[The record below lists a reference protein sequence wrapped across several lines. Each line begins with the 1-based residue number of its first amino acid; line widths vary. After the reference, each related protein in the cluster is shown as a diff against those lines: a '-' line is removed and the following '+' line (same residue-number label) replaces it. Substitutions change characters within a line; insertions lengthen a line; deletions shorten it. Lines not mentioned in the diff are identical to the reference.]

1 VGNRFETLGSVST
14 SELVIDLDAIR
25 ANVEFLRAGT
35 SAEVMAVVKA
45 DGYGHGL
52 IRSARAALAGGAT
65 WLGVAHLDEALA
77 LRAAGVT
84 APVLAWL
91 WAPDEGD
98 ALGRVLR
105 ADIDVSVSSKWA
117 LDAITSQAE
126 VAGVTA
132 RIHLKIDTGLSRNG
146 AYVRDWPALVAAA
159 AAAADD
165 GPVEIVAIWSHLAH
179 ADEPGHPTIAR
190 QLEAF
195 EAALATAAGLGVS
208 PPYRHLANSAA
219 TLTLP
224 ESHYDLV
231 RVGVAVYGLNP
242 VPQRPVPQL
251 RPAMTLRSHVALSKF
266 VDAGEGVSYGH
277 QYTTKAPGTLALVPL
292 GYADGI
298 PRHGSNVGPVS
309 IGGRRGQV
317 SGRVCMDQFVV
328 DLGPHDIAEGAEV
341 VIFGAGDDGEPTAQE
356 WADAVD
362 TIHYEI
368 VTRIGARVPRR
379 YVGGAERW

>member
-1 VGNRFETLGSVST
+1 MWALG
-14 SELVIDLDAIR
+14 
-25 ANVEFLRAGT
+25 
-35 SAEVMAVVKA
+35 AVV
-45 DGYGHGL
+45 
-52 IRSARAALAGGAT
+52 SRAHA
-65 WLGVAHLDEALA
+65 V
-77 LRAAGVT
+77 
-84 APVLAWL
+84 
-91 WAPDEGD
+91 
-98 ALGRVLR
+98 
-105 ADIDVSVSSKWA
+105 
-117 LDAITSQAE
+117 
-126 VAGVTA
+126 GVTA

-146 AYVRDWPALVAAA
+146 SYVRDWPALIAAA
-159 AAAADD
+159 SAAAD
-165 GPVEIVAIWSHLAH
+165 GGQVEIVAIWSHFAH
-179 ADEPGHPTIAR
+179 ADEPGHPMIAR

-195 EAALATAAGLGVS
+195 EAALAVAGDLGVA

-231 RVGVAVYGLNP
+231 RVGVAIYGLNP

-266 VDAGEGVSYGH
+266 VEAGEGVSYGH
-277 QYTTKAPGTLALVPL
+277 QYTTKTPGTLALIPL

-309 IGGRRGQV
+309 IGGWRGQV

-328 DLGPHDIAEGAEV
+328 DLGRHEVAEGAEV

-356 WADAVD
+356 WADAAD

-379 YVGGAERW
+379 YVGPRELIQP